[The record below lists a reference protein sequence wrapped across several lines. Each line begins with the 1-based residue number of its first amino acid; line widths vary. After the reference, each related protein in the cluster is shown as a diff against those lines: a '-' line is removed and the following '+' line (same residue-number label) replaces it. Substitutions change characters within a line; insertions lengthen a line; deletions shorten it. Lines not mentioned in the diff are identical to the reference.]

1 MAPSFSRDS
10 SYPLACARRRTSI
23 RKRREAHS
31 RREVH
36 TEHIGVCTRGEILW
50 GLRVYFLIERTNP
63 RKGGFIVEVY
73 LIEGAPSD
81 RPRVLPPSSIFDRYF
96 DTFQKE
102 TIKYSAKEFTRREIQ
117 TTTSCN
123 YFDRC
128 RFKRRTNGISKNN
141 ILERRRSSYET
152 LESQS

>member
-96 DTFQKE
+96 DTFQE
-102 TIKYSAKEFTRREIQ
+102 TIKYSAKEFIRREIQ
-117 TTTSCN
+117 SNFLIVTSCN
-123 YFDRC
+123 YSYRC
-128 RFKRRTNGISKNN
+128 CFKRRTNGISK
-141 ILERRRSSYET
+141 IIYGSSDGKT
-152 LESQS
+152 KQL